1 LARCRGASRAKG
13 CAVVSIRV
21 DPRERRLPAR
31 GLRGIW
37 HDSRRFGRYASSLLT
52 RGAVAPSWPVRSTSG
67 VAAGVSPSA
76 CWTQL
81 PSGWSHLGGAWTATE
96 DVRRWAI
103 RSRLF
108 QPESAE
114 GQRLFRAPARSK
126 QWPEPGGSQA
136 NGHSTVAAFAVT
148 KPVVIDLHRSWLR
161 LNTSPP
167 ATGQAARTARPET
180 GSYVWTDD
188 TAVAVASAAAG
199 SVSAQLLRGA

>member
-1 LARCRGASRAKG
+1 LTRCRGASRANG

-31 GLRGIW
+31 GFRGIW
-37 HDSRRFGRYASSLLT
+37 HDSRRLGRYASSLLT
-52 RGAVAPSWPVRSTSG
+52 RGMLAPSWLARSTSG

-76 CWTQL
+76 RRTQL
-81 PSGWSHLGGAWTATE
+81 PSGWSHVGGAWTATQ

-114 GQRLFRAPARSK
+114 GQRLPWASARSR
-126 QWPEPGGSQA
+126 QRPEPGASQA
-136 NGHSTVAAFAVT
+136 DGRSTVAAVAVT

-167 ATGQAARTARPET
+167 ATGQAARTARPEE
-180 GSYVWTDD
+180 GSYVWIDD